1 MANPT
6 DRLNMEDRYKTS
18 KAGGAFDAK
27 SAGETFVDKIKND
40 FADGFTKG
48 GEKTGLPKKDSMFLK
63 GHDKQIPKSIEKV
76 STFKPILRKLIP
88 KVSPFKHT
96 LYDGI
101 PNDHA
106 DGFTKG
112 GRNTGLAKKDS
123 IFLKGHNSKKYK
135 G

>member
-27 SAGETFVDKIKND
+27 SAGKTFVDGIPND

-48 GEKTGLPKKDSMFLK
+48 GVTTLMPKKDSMFL
-63 GHDKQIPKSIEKV
+63 
-76 STFKPILRKLIP
+76 T
-88 KVSPFKHT
+88 
-96 LYDGI
+96 
-101 PNDHA
+101 
-106 DGFTKG
+106 
-112 GRNTGLAKKDS
+112 
-123 IFLKGHNSKKYK
+123 GHNTQKYK

>member
-27 SAGETFVDKIKND
+27 SAGKTFVDEIKND

-63 GHDKQIPKSIEKV
+63 GHNTQAYKAGLPKTNSM
-76 STFKPILRKLIP
+76 
-88 KVSPFKHT
+88 
-96 LYDGI
+96 
-101 PNDHA
+101 
-106 DGFTKG
+106 
-112 GRNTGLAKKDS
+112 
-123 IFLKGHNSKKYK
+123 FLKGHNTQKYK

>member
-6 DRLNMEDRYKTS
+6 DRLSMEDRYKKS
-18 KAGGAFDAK
+18 NAGGAFDAK
-27 SAGETFVDKIKND
+27 SAGKKLWDGIPND

-48 GEKTGLPKKDSMFLK
+48 GVNTGLPKKDSIFSGKKLWDGIPNDFADGFTIGGANTRLPKKDSIFLK

-76 STFKPILRKLIP
+76 S
-88 KVSPFKHT
+88 
-96 LYDGI
+96 
-101 PNDHA
+101 
-106 DGFTKG
+106 
-112 GRNTGLAKKDS
+112 DS

>member
-6 DRLNMEDRYKTS
+6 DRLSMEDRYKKS
-18 KAGGAFDAK
+18 NAGGAFDAK
-27 SAGETFVDKIKND
+27 SAGKKLTDGIPND

-48 GEKTGLPKKDSMFLK
+48 GVNTGLPKKDSIFLK
-63 GHDKQIPKSIEKV
+63 GHDKQILKSIEKV
-76 STFKPILRKLIP
+76 STFKPIHRKLIA

-101 PNDHA
+101 PNDFA

>member
-6 DRLNMEDRYKTS
+6 DRLSMEDRYKKS
-18 KAGGAFDAK
+18 NAGGAFDAK
-27 SAGETFVDKIKND
+27 SAGKKLTDGIPND

-48 GEKTGLPKKDSMFLK
+48 GVNTGLPKKDSIFLK

-76 STFKPILRKLIP
+76 STFKHIHRKLIG
-88 KVSPFKHT
+88 KVSTFKHIHRK
-96 LYDGI
+96 LI
-101 PNDHA
+101 E
-106 DGFTKG
+106 KVS
-112 GRNTGLAKKDS
+112 DS

>member
-27 SAGETFVDKIKND
+27 SAGKTFVDEIKND

-63 GHDKQIPKSIEKV
+63 GH
-76 STFKPILRKLIP
+76 
-88 KVSPFKHT
+88 
-96 LYDGI
+96 
-101 PNDHA
+101 
-106 DGFTKG
+106 
-112 GRNTGLAKKDS
+112 NTQ
-123 IFLKGHNSKKYK
+123 KYK

>member
-6 DRLNMEDRYKTS
+6 DRLSMEDRYKKS
-18 KAGGAFDAK
+18 NAGGAFDAK
-27 SAGETFVDKIKND
+27 SAGKKLTDGIPND

-48 GEKTGLPKKDSMFLK
+48 GVNTGLPKKDSIFLK
-63 GHDKQIPKSIEKV
+63 GHDKQILKSIEKV
-76 STFKPILRKLIP
+76 STFKPIHRKLIP

-123 IFLKGHNSKKYK
+123 IFLKGHNSNKYK

>member
-6 DRLNMEDRYKTS
+6 DRLSMEDRYKKS
-18 KAGGAFDAK
+18 NAGGAFDAK
-27 SAGETFVDKIKND
+27 SAGKKLTDGIPND

-48 GEKTGLPKKDSMFLK
+48 GVNTGLPKKDSIFLK
-63 GHDKQIPKSIEKV
+63 GHDKQILKLIEKV
-76 STFKPILRKLIP
+76 STFKPIHRKLIA

-101 PNDHA
+101 PNDFA